1 MKTQNRKTRLPRRLI
16 GFVAAFALA
25 LSLLPVG
32 VLTAFGEGEAILQ
45 ALNLAGEPEAVL
57 AEEAP
62 TSAIDGEDEDV
73 ASTDET
79 ADPVT
84 EPETAAEDAVGDT
97 DDGEGAAKDDG
108 EQEAAPSQE
117 LKAFTNT
124 YEEAVAAAAAKDKD
138 ALAKALETATG
149 LHAMLGA
156 DELERP

>member
-97 DDGEGAAKDDG
+97 DDL
-108 EQEAAPSQE
+108 S
-117 LKAFTNT
+117 LI
-124 YEEAVAAAAAKDKD
+124 
-138 ALAKALETATG
+138 
-149 LHAMLGA
+149 HI
-156 DELERP
+156 

>member
-45 ALNLAGEPEAVL
+45 ALNLAGEPEAVF

-79 ADPVT
+79 ADPCHR
-84 EPETAAEDAVGDT
+84 ARDARRGRR
-97 DDGEGAAKDDG
+97 GR
-108 EQEAAPSQE
+108 
-117 LKAFTNT
+117 
-124 YEEAVAAAAAKDKD
+124 Y
-138 ALAKALETATG
+138 
-149 LHAMLGA
+149 
-156 DELERP
+156 RRR